1 MSYARALAAIHLDMP
16 DRVPHTEYVSHWE
29 LVRHLTGLDPNDP
42 QQRDEAWRRFYVA
55 ADYDFLW
62 LNNDGPIPW
71 EQRGRTTDMGHAEWL
86 EDGSDRRDIVA
97 SPFRT
102 VEEVLA
108 FDAAEEYGLPDFDSL
123 VAHFRTVHAHQ
134 QEANPDLLV
143 PGGYYKTIVSGCIQA
158 FGWEMFL
165 SAVGADPEG
174 FDRVLEGMF
183 RLTEHHLRAWAKTD
197 IPAFISHDDMVWS
210 QGAIFRPDWYR
221 KHIFPRYRRL
231 WSILHDAG
239 IPVLFCSDGNFTEF
253 VDDLAEAG
261 ADGFIFEPLT
271 SLECIV
277 EKYGQSKVIIGNA
290 DTRILTFGTR
300 DDIRREVKRCLDLGR
315 GCPGFFMAVG
325 NHMPPNIP
333 LDNAL
338 YYLECMREMSAR

>member
-1 MSYARALAAIHLDMP
+1 MAYDRALAAIRLDMP
-16 DRVPHTEYVSHWE
+16 DRIPHTEYVSHWE
-29 LVRHLTGLDPNDP
+29 LVRHLTGLNPADPAE
-42 QQRDEAWRRFYVA
+42 RDEAWRRFYVA

-71 EQRGRTTDMGHAEWL
+71 DKRGRTTDMGHAEWL
-86 EDGSDRRDIVA
+86 EDASDRRDIVP

-102 VEEVLA
+102 VEDVLA
-108 FDAAEEYGLPDFDSL
+108 FDAVEEYGLPDFDSL
-123 VAHFRTVHAHQ
+123 VQHFRTVHSQ
-134 QEANPDLLV
+134 VQTANPTMLV

-174 FDRVLEGMF
+174 FDRVLEGIF
-183 RLTEHHLRAWAKTD
+183 RQTEHNLRAWAQTG

-210 QGAIFRPDWYR
+210 QGAIFRPAWYR
-221 KHIFPRYRRL
+221 ERIFPRYRRL

-239 IPVLFCSDGNFTEF
+239 IPVLFCSDGNYTEF
-253 VDDLAEAG
+253 VDDLADAG

-271 SLECIV
+271 SLEYVV
-277 EKYGQSKVIIGNA
+277 ERYGRTKAIIGNA
-290 DTRILTFGTR
+290 DTRILTFGNR
-300 DDIRREVKRCLDLGR
+300 DDIRREVKRCTDLVR
-315 GCPGFFMAVG
+315 DCPGFFMAVG

-338 YYLECMREMSAR
+338 YYLDCVRERSAR